1 VGCTNNITTD
11 VTILPWILNASPS
24 AIVSGQ
30 PVTVDYGGALV
41 FAEAFIDQ
49 SLAAVAGLGMI
60 ELVDAVATAVP
71 RAGLTGPAVALSA
84 APVPLTCGSGAN
96 VGLPCITA
104 ADCPP
109 GAPFVVCGQF
119 IPIPII
125 DGAADACA
133 ACNAINATK
142 AAQCAINGYCVA
154 PGGLS
159 IPLQSATETYT
170 ADASGQVLI
179 GFDDLS
185 TGATVAANGTYN
197 LPAASFPA
205 PATPN
210 GARVIAEFLQ
220 IALQCTMAV
229 DSGGPDGPVPPVPD
243 QASPTPDSRLLQFPI
258 LIP

>member
-1 VGCTNNITTD
+1 
-11 VTILPWILNASPS
+11 
-24 AIVSGQ
+24 
-30 PVTVDYGGALV
+30 
-41 FAEAFIDQ
+41 
-49 SLAAVAGLGMI
+49 
-60 ELVDAVATAVP
+60 
-71 RAGLTGPAVALSA
+71 
-84 APVPLTCGSGAN
+84 
-96 VGLPCITA
+96 
-104 ADCPP
+104 
-109 GAPFVVCGQF
+109 
-119 IPIPII
+119 
-125 DGAADACA
+125 
-133 ACNAINATK
+133 
-142 AAQCAINGYCVA
+142 VA
-154 PGGLS
+154 PGSLS